1 MLLFTKKY
9 KSIYEVF
16 ETYMHSSNYEDID
29 FVFDVVNYF
38 RRKSKDKKT
47 PINIDELIAEIKH
60 EPERIA
66 FLQEKLHNVFANK
79 QKVLLFTD
87 AGLLNSVSF
96 FKELRRR
103 ISRQLLPD
111 QPSQENIQYVLN
123 QIFYRPSDAKW
134 VLQIPLDN
142 WKELFDI
149 LSFNTFYE
157 DTERKTTSKQILL
170 AIMILSQRMGGL
182 ALQTDVHRMVP
193 EYAQLNSPFIALDDE
208 LNQLARTLSKEN
220 KPYLYIQEHELDY
233 KQLNILAAQ
242 CEDFVNKADANA
254 EKYGVTFSVNQ
265 TLLLIRQQIKRIKRL
280 YNYLFIEK
288 EADKKFPF
296 LPFADSDNTQVGE
309 WVLAVGNPFNL
320 NSTVTAGI
328 ISAKARNISERG
340 SDKIESFIQT
350 DAVVNMGN
358 SGGALVN
365 LNGDLIGI
373 NTAISST
380 TGVYMGYSFAV
391 PSNIAKKVVE
401 DLIEYGNVQRGVMGV
416 RGQGLDSEVAKKL
429 NIKETEG
436 FYVDS
441 VDDESGAG
449 AAGLKKGDIIKQ
461 IDNVKIHKY
470 SDLSGHI
477 ASKRPGDMLKVIYV
491 REGKERTANITLK
504 KNTTYVIQSLGLEVK
519 NLSEADQKRFKTKS
533 GVKVTAAGQFYEYN
547 NINIVGKVLLS
558 VNGKTIKDVDELK
571 NIMSNLSSRNR
582 NSLEFLNERGEKE
595 RFFF

>member
-1 MLLFTKKY
+1 MKNYATMIAAAFLGGAMTLGGYKLFIDKHDAKQEALDLLSRPALVQTNH
-9 KSIYEVF
+9 
-16 ETYMHSSNYEDID
+16 T
-29 FVFDVVNYF
+29 
-38 RRKSKDKKT
+38 T
-47 PINIDELIAEIKH
+47 
-60 EPERIA
+60 PERTVAGETNFVEAANKTVNSVVHVKNTVKSQGGVTSIFDLFYGNGGGEQTQVGTGSGVIITPDGYIVTNNHVIA
-66 FLQEKLHNVFANK
+66 NATTLEVTLNNNKTYAAKLIGTDAASDIALLKIEADEKL
-79 QKVLLFTD
+79 
-87 AGLLNSVSF
+87 
-96 FKELRRR
+96 
-103 ISRQLLPD
+103 
-111 QPSQENIQYVLN
+111 
-123 QIFYRPSDAKW
+123 
-134 VLQIPLDN
+134 
-142 WKELFDI
+142 
-149 LSFNTFYE
+149 
-157 DTERKTTSKQILL
+157 
-170 AIMILSQRMGGL
+170 
-182 ALQTDVHRMVP
+182 
-193 EYAQLNSPFIALDDE
+193 
-208 LNQLARTLSKEN
+208 
-220 KPYLYIQEHELDY
+220 
-233 KQLNILAAQ
+233 
-242 CEDFVNKADANA
+242 
-254 EKYGVTFSVNQ
+254 
-265 TLLLIRQQIKRIKRL
+265 
-280 YNYLFIEK
+280 
-288 EADKKFPF
+288 PF
-296 LPFADSDNTQVGE
+296 LTFADSDNTQVGE

-519 NLSEADQKRFKTKS
+519 NLSEADQKRFKTNS

-558 VNGKTIKDVDELK
+558 VNGKTVKDVDELK

>member
-1 MLLFTKKY
+1 MKNYATMIAAAFLGGAMTLGGYKLFIDKHDAKQEALDLLSRPALVQTNH
-9 KSIYEVF
+9 
-16 ETYMHSSNYEDID
+16 T
-29 FVFDVVNYF
+29 
-38 RRKSKDKKT
+38 
-47 PINIDELIAEIKH
+47 A
-60 EPERIA
+60 PERTVAGETNFVEAANKTVNSVVHVKNTVKSQGGVTSIFDLFYGNGGGEQTQVGTGSGVIITPDGYIVTNNHVIA
-66 FLQEKLHNVFANK
+66 NATTLEVTLNNNKTYAAKLIGTDAASDIALLKIEADEKL
-79 QKVLLFTD
+79 
-87 AGLLNSVSF
+87 
-96 FKELRRR
+96 
-103 ISRQLLPD
+103 
-111 QPSQENIQYVLN
+111 
-123 QIFYRPSDAKW
+123 
-134 VLQIPLDN
+134 
-142 WKELFDI
+142 
-149 LSFNTFYE
+149 
-157 DTERKTTSKQILL
+157 
-170 AIMILSQRMGGL
+170 
-182 ALQTDVHRMVP
+182 
-193 EYAQLNSPFIALDDE
+193 
-208 LNQLARTLSKEN
+208 
-220 KPYLYIQEHELDY
+220 
-233 KQLNILAAQ
+233 
-242 CEDFVNKADANA
+242 
-254 EKYGVTFSVNQ
+254 
-265 TLLLIRQQIKRIKRL
+265 
-280 YNYLFIEK
+280 
-288 EADKKFPF
+288 PF
-296 LPFADSDNTQVGE
+296 LTFADSDNTQVGE

-449 AAGLKKGDIIKQ
+449 AVGLKKGDIIKQ

-519 NLSEADQKRFKTKS
+519 NLSEADQKSFKTKN

-582 NSLEFLNERGEKE
+582 NSLEFLNEKGEKE

>member
-1 MLLFTKKY
+1 MKNYVTMIATAFLGGAMTLGGYKLFIDKHDAKQEALELLSRPALVQTNHTTP
-9 KSIYEVF
+9 ERTVAG
-16 ETYMHSSNYEDID
+16 ETN
-29 FVFDVVNYF
+29 FVEAANKTVNSVVHVKNTV
-38 RRKSKDKKT
+38 KSKGGVTSIFDLFYGNGGGEQTQVGTGSGVIITPDGYIVTNNHVIANATTLEVTLNNNKT
-47 PINIDELIAEIKH
+47 YTAKLIGTDASSD
-60 EPERIA
+60 IA
-66 FLQEKLHNVFANK
+66 LLKIEADEKL
-79 QKVLLFTD
+79 
-87 AGLLNSVSF
+87 
-96 FKELRRR
+96 
-103 ISRQLLPD
+103 
-111 QPSQENIQYVLN
+111 
-123 QIFYRPSDAKW
+123 
-134 VLQIPLDN
+134 
-142 WKELFDI
+142 
-149 LSFNTFYE
+149 
-157 DTERKTTSKQILL
+157 
-170 AIMILSQRMGGL
+170 
-182 ALQTDVHRMVP
+182 
-193 EYAQLNSPFIALDDE
+193 
-208 LNQLARTLSKEN
+208 
-220 KPYLYIQEHELDY
+220 
-233 KQLNILAAQ
+233 
-242 CEDFVNKADANA
+242 
-254 EKYGVTFSVNQ
+254 
-265 TLLLIRQQIKRIKRL
+265 
-280 YNYLFIEK
+280 
-288 EADKKFPF
+288 PF
-296 LPFADSDNTQVGE
+296 LTFADSDNTQVGE

-477 ASKRPGDMLKVIYV
+477 ASKRPGDMLKVTYV

-519 NLSEADQKRFKTKS
+519 NLSDADHKRFRTK
-533 GVKVTAAGQFYEYN
+533 
-547 NINIVGKVLLS
+547 
-558 VNGKTIKDVDELK
+558 NGGFRLPLQVSF
-571 NIMSNLSSRNR
+571 MSIII
-582 NSLEFLNERGEKE
+582 
-595 RFFF
+595 

>member
-1 MLLFTKKY
+1 MMKNYATMIATAFLGGAMTLGGYKLFIDKHDAKQEALDLLSRPALVQTNH
-9 KSIYEVF
+9 
-16 ETYMHSSNYEDID
+16 T
-29 FVFDVVNYF
+29 
-38 RRKSKDKKT
+38 T
-47 PINIDELIAEIKH
+47 
-60 EPERIA
+60 PERTVAGETNFVEAANKTVNSVVHVKNTVKSQGGVTSIFDLFYGNGGGEQTQVGTGSGVIITPDGYIVTNNHVIA
-66 FLQEKLHNVFANK
+66 NATTLEVTLNNNKTYAAKLIGTDAASDIALLKIEADEKL
-79 QKVLLFTD
+79 
-87 AGLLNSVSF
+87 
-96 FKELRRR
+96 
-103 ISRQLLPD
+103 
-111 QPSQENIQYVLN
+111 
-123 QIFYRPSDAKW
+123 
-134 VLQIPLDN
+134 
-142 WKELFDI
+142 
-149 LSFNTFYE
+149 
-157 DTERKTTSKQILL
+157 
-170 AIMILSQRMGGL
+170 
-182 ALQTDVHRMVP
+182 
-193 EYAQLNSPFIALDDE
+193 
-208 LNQLARTLSKEN
+208 
-220 KPYLYIQEHELDY
+220 
-233 KQLNILAAQ
+233 
-242 CEDFVNKADANA
+242 
-254 EKYGVTFSVNQ
+254 
-265 TLLLIRQQIKRIKRL
+265 
-280 YNYLFIEK
+280 
-288 EADKKFPF
+288 PF
-296 LPFADSDNTQVGE
+296 LTFADSDNTQVGE

-519 NLSEADQKRFKTKS
+519 NLSEADQKRFKTNS

-558 VNGKTIKDVDELK
+558 VNGKTVKDVDELK

>member
-1 MLLFTKKY
+1 MK
-9 KSIYEVF
+9 
-16 ETYMHSSNYEDID
+16 NY
-29 FVFDVVNYF
+29 V
-38 RRKSKDKKT
+38 T
-47 PINIDELIAEIKH
+47 MIAT
-60 EPERIA
+60 A
-66 FLQEKLHNVFANK
+66 FLGGAMTLGGYKLFIDKHDAKQEALDLLSRPALVQTNHTTPQRTVAGETNFVEAANKTVNSVVHVKNTVKSQGGVTSIFDLFYGNGGGEQTQVGTGSGVIITPDGYIVTNNHVIANATTLEVTLNNNKTYTAKLIGTDASSDIALLKIEADEKL
-79 QKVLLFTD
+79 
-87 AGLLNSVSF
+87 
-96 FKELRRR
+96 
-103 ISRQLLPD
+103 
-111 QPSQENIQYVLN
+111 
-123 QIFYRPSDAKW
+123 
-134 VLQIPLDN
+134 
-142 WKELFDI
+142 
-149 LSFNTFYE
+149 
-157 DTERKTTSKQILL
+157 
-170 AIMILSQRMGGL
+170 
-182 ALQTDVHRMVP
+182 
-193 EYAQLNSPFIALDDE
+193 
-208 LNQLARTLSKEN
+208 
-220 KPYLYIQEHELDY
+220 
-233 KQLNILAAQ
+233 
-242 CEDFVNKADANA
+242 
-254 EKYGVTFSVNQ
+254 
-265 TLLLIRQQIKRIKRL
+265 
-280 YNYLFIEK
+280 
-288 EADKKFPF
+288 PF
-296 LPFADSDNTQVGE
+296 LTFADSDNTQVGE

-328 ISAKARNISERG
+328 ISAKARNISELG

-416 RGQGLDSEVAKKL
+416 RGQALDSEVAKKL
-429 NIKETEG
+429 NVKETEG

-449 AAGLKKGDIIKQ
+449 SAGLKKGDIIKQ

-533 GVKVTAAGQFYEYN
+533 GVKVTAEGQFYEYN

>member
-1 MLLFTKKY
+1 MMKNYATMIATAFLGAMTLGGYKLFIDKHDAKQEALELLSRPALVQTNH
-9 KSIYEVF
+9 
-16 ETYMHSSNYEDID
+16 T
-29 FVFDVVNYF
+29 
-38 RRKSKDKKT
+38 T
-47 PINIDELIAEIKH
+47 
-60 EPERIA
+60 PERTVAGETNFVEAANKTVNSVVHVKNTVKSQGGVTSIFDLFYGNGGGEQTQVGTGSGVIITPDGYIVTNNHVIA
-66 FLQEKLHNVFANK
+66 NATTLEVTLNNNKTYTAKLIGTDASSDIALLKIEADEKL
-79 QKVLLFTD
+79 
-87 AGLLNSVSF
+87 
-96 FKELRRR
+96 
-103 ISRQLLPD
+103 
-111 QPSQENIQYVLN
+111 
-123 QIFYRPSDAKW
+123 
-134 VLQIPLDN
+134 
-142 WKELFDI
+142 
-149 LSFNTFYE
+149 
-157 DTERKTTSKQILL
+157 
-170 AIMILSQRMGGL
+170 
-182 ALQTDVHRMVP
+182 
-193 EYAQLNSPFIALDDE
+193 
-208 LNQLARTLSKEN
+208 
-220 KPYLYIQEHELDY
+220 
-233 KQLNILAAQ
+233 
-242 CEDFVNKADANA
+242 
-254 EKYGVTFSVNQ
+254 
-265 TLLLIRQQIKRIKRL
+265 
-280 YNYLFIEK
+280 
-288 EADKKFPF
+288 PF
-296 LPFADSDNTQVGE
+296 LTFADSDNTQVGE

-477 ASKRPGDMLKVIYV
+477 ASKRPGDMLKVTYV
-491 REGKERTANITLK
+491 REGKKRTANITLK

-519 NLSEADQKRFKTKS
+519 NLSDADHKRFKTKN
-533 GVKVTAAGQFYEYN
+533 GVKVTAVGQFYEYN

-571 NIMSNLSSRNR
+571 NIMSTLSSRNR
-582 NSLEFLNERGEKE
+582 NSLEILNEKGEKE

>member
-1 MLLFTKKY
+1 MKNYATMIATAFLGGAMTLGGYKLFIDKHDAKQEALDLLSRPALVQTNH
-9 KSIYEVF
+9 
-16 ETYMHSSNYEDID
+16 T
-29 FVFDVVNYF
+29 
-38 RRKSKDKKT
+38 T
-47 PINIDELIAEIKH
+47 
-60 EPERIA
+60 PERTVAGETNFVEAANKTVNSVVHVKNTVKSQGGVTSIFDLFYGNGGGEQTQVGTGSGVIITPDGYIVTNNHVIA
-66 FLQEKLHNVFANK
+66 NATTLEVTLNNNKTYAAKLIGTDAASDIALLKIEADEKL
-79 QKVLLFTD
+79 
-87 AGLLNSVSF
+87 
-96 FKELRRR
+96 
-103 ISRQLLPD
+103 
-111 QPSQENIQYVLN
+111 
-123 QIFYRPSDAKW
+123 
-134 VLQIPLDN
+134 
-142 WKELFDI
+142 
-149 LSFNTFYE
+149 
-157 DTERKTTSKQILL
+157 
-170 AIMILSQRMGGL
+170 
-182 ALQTDVHRMVP
+182 
-193 EYAQLNSPFIALDDE
+193 
-208 LNQLARTLSKEN
+208 
-220 KPYLYIQEHELDY
+220 
-233 KQLNILAAQ
+233 
-242 CEDFVNKADANA
+242 
-254 EKYGVTFSVNQ
+254 
-265 TLLLIRQQIKRIKRL
+265 
-280 YNYLFIEK
+280 
-288 EADKKFPF
+288 PF
-296 LPFADSDNTQVGE
+296 LTFADSDNTQVGE

-519 NLSEADQKRFKTKS
+519 NLSEADQKRFKTNS

-558 VNGKTIKDVDELK
+558 VNGKTVKDVDELK

-582 NSLEFLNERGEKE
+582 NALEFLNERGEKE

>member
-1 MLLFTKKY
+1 MKNYATMIATAFLGGAMTLGGYKLFIDKHDAKQEALDLLSRPALVQTNH
-9 KSIYEVF
+9 
-16 ETYMHSSNYEDID
+16 T
-29 FVFDVVNYF
+29 
-38 RRKSKDKKT
+38 T
-47 PINIDELIAEIKH
+47 
-60 EPERIA
+60 PERTVAGETNFVEAANKTVNSVVHVKNTVKSQGGVTSIFDLFYGNGGGEQTQVGTGSGVIITPDGYIVTNNHVIA
-66 FLQEKLHNVFANK
+66 NATTLEVTLNNNKTYAAKLIGTDAASDIALLKIEADEKL
-79 QKVLLFTD
+79 
-87 AGLLNSVSF
+87 
-96 FKELRRR
+96 
-103 ISRQLLPD
+103 
-111 QPSQENIQYVLN
+111 
-123 QIFYRPSDAKW
+123 
-134 VLQIPLDN
+134 
-142 WKELFDI
+142 
-149 LSFNTFYE
+149 
-157 DTERKTTSKQILL
+157 
-170 AIMILSQRMGGL
+170 
-182 ALQTDVHRMVP
+182 
-193 EYAQLNSPFIALDDE
+193 
-208 LNQLARTLSKEN
+208 
-220 KPYLYIQEHELDY
+220 
-233 KQLNILAAQ
+233 
-242 CEDFVNKADANA
+242 
-254 EKYGVTFSVNQ
+254 
-265 TLLLIRQQIKRIKRL
+265 
-280 YNYLFIEK
+280 
-288 EADKKFPF
+288 PF
-296 LPFADSDNTQVGE
+296 LTFADSDNTQVGE

-441 VDDESGAG
+441 VDDDSGAG

-519 NLSEADQKRFKTKS
+519 NLSEADQKRFKTKN
-533 GVKVTAAGQFYEYN
+533 GVKVTAVGQLYEYN
-547 NINIVGKVLLS
+547 NINMVGKVLLS
-558 VNGKTIKDVDELK
+558 VNGKTVKDVDELK

>member
-1 MLLFTKKY
+1 MIATAFLGGAMTLGGYKLFIDKHDAKQEALDLLSRPALVQTNH
-9 KSIYEVF
+9 
-16 ETYMHSSNYEDID
+16 T
-29 FVFDVVNYF
+29 
-38 RRKSKDKKT
+38 T
-47 PINIDELIAEIKH
+47 
-60 EPERIA
+60 PERTVAGETNFVEAANKTVNSVVHVKNTVKSQGGVTSIFDLFYGNGGGEQTQVGTGSGVIITPDGYIVTNNHVIA
-66 FLQEKLHNVFANK
+66 NATTLEVTLNNNKTYAAKLIGTDAASDIALLKIEADEKL
-79 QKVLLFTD
+79 
-87 AGLLNSVSF
+87 
-96 FKELRRR
+96 
-103 ISRQLLPD
+103 
-111 QPSQENIQYVLN
+111 
-123 QIFYRPSDAKW
+123 
-134 VLQIPLDN
+134 
-142 WKELFDI
+142 
-149 LSFNTFYE
+149 
-157 DTERKTTSKQILL
+157 
-170 AIMILSQRMGGL
+170 
-182 ALQTDVHRMVP
+182 
-193 EYAQLNSPFIALDDE
+193 
-208 LNQLARTLSKEN
+208 
-220 KPYLYIQEHELDY
+220 
-233 KQLNILAAQ
+233 
-242 CEDFVNKADANA
+242 
-254 EKYGVTFSVNQ
+254 
-265 TLLLIRQQIKRIKRL
+265 
-280 YNYLFIEK
+280 
-288 EADKKFPF
+288 PF
-296 LPFADSDNTQVGE
+296 LTFADSDNTQVGE

-519 NLSEADQKRFKTKS
+519 NLSEADQKRFKTNS

-558 VNGKTIKDVDELK
+558 VNGKTVKDVDELK

>member
-1 MLLFTKKY
+1 MMK
-9 KSIYEVF
+9 
-16 ETYMHSSNYEDID
+16 NYA
-29 FVFDVVNYF
+29 
-38 RRKSKDKKT
+38 T
-47 PINIDELIAEIKH
+47 MIAA
-60 EPERIA
+60 A
-66 FLQEKLHNVFANK
+66 FLGGAMTLGGYKLFIDKHDAKQEALDLLSRPALVQTNHTTPQRTVAGETNFVEAANKTVNSVVHVKNTVKSQGGVTSIFDLFYGNGGGEQTQVGTGSGVIITPDGYIVTNNHVIANATTLEVTLNNNKTYTAKLIGTDASSDIALLKIEADEKL
-79 QKVLLFTD
+79 
-87 AGLLNSVSF
+87 
-96 FKELRRR
+96 
-103 ISRQLLPD
+103 
-111 QPSQENIQYVLN
+111 
-123 QIFYRPSDAKW
+123 
-134 VLQIPLDN
+134 
-142 WKELFDI
+142 
-149 LSFNTFYE
+149 
-157 DTERKTTSKQILL
+157 
-170 AIMILSQRMGGL
+170 
-182 ALQTDVHRMVP
+182 
-193 EYAQLNSPFIALDDE
+193 
-208 LNQLARTLSKEN
+208 
-220 KPYLYIQEHELDY
+220 
-233 KQLNILAAQ
+233 
-242 CEDFVNKADANA
+242 
-254 EKYGVTFSVNQ
+254 
-265 TLLLIRQQIKRIKRL
+265 
-280 YNYLFIEK
+280 
-288 EADKKFPF
+288 PF
-296 LPFADSDNTQVGE
+296 LTFADSDNTQVGE
-309 WVLAVGNPFNL
+309 CVLAVGNPFNL

-429 NIKETEG
+429 NVKETEG

-449 AAGLKKGDIIKQ
+449 SAGLKKGDIIKQ

-519 NLSEADQKRFKTKS
+519 NLSDADHKRFKTKN

-571 NIMSNLSSRNR
+571 NIMSTLSSRNR

>member
-1 MLLFTKKY
+1 MMKNYATMIATAFLGGAMTLGGYKLFIDKHDAKQEALDLLSRPALVQTNH
-9 KSIYEVF
+9 
-16 ETYMHSSNYEDID
+16 T
-29 FVFDVVNYF
+29 
-38 RRKSKDKKT
+38 T
-47 PINIDELIAEIKH
+47 
-60 EPERIA
+60 PERMVAGETNFVEAANKTVNSVVHVKNTVKSQGGVTSIFDLFYGNGGGEQTQVGTGSGVIITPDGYIVTNNHVIA
-66 FLQEKLHNVFANK
+66 NATTLEVTLNNNKTYTAKLIGTDAASDIALLKIEADEKL
-79 QKVLLFTD
+79 
-87 AGLLNSVSF
+87 
-96 FKELRRR
+96 
-103 ISRQLLPD
+103 
-111 QPSQENIQYVLN
+111 
-123 QIFYRPSDAKW
+123 
-134 VLQIPLDN
+134 
-142 WKELFDI
+142 
-149 LSFNTFYE
+149 
-157 DTERKTTSKQILL
+157 
-170 AIMILSQRMGGL
+170 
-182 ALQTDVHRMVP
+182 
-193 EYAQLNSPFIALDDE
+193 
-208 LNQLARTLSKEN
+208 
-220 KPYLYIQEHELDY
+220 
-233 KQLNILAAQ
+233 
-242 CEDFVNKADANA
+242 
-254 EKYGVTFSVNQ
+254 
-265 TLLLIRQQIKRIKRL
+265 
-280 YNYLFIEK
+280 
-288 EADKKFPF
+288 PF
-296 LPFADSDNTQVGE
+296 LTFADSDNTQVGE

-533 GVKVTAAGQFYEYN
+533 GVKVTAADQFYEYN

-558 VNGKTIKDVDELK
+558 VNGKTVKDVDELK